1 MSGMAEKVA
10 LGHRRIVWHDGGLWF
25 RTYTVGGYDGYRTL
39 LGRMAPCG
47 ELARRMEAKRRV
59 S

>member
-1 MSGMAEKVA
+1 MAEKVA